1 MVNVLIKFIVV
12 ISFIVSFEIGVC
24 ISMEVVIGVGLR
36 DGIMVTN
43 VPSMDLCSLF
53 KTFQLSCPFV
63 IFNRSKPRHI
73 ITSPKNSKPF

>member
-1 MVNVLIKFIVV
+1 VLPKFIVV

-24 ISMEVVIGVGLR
+24 ISMEVVIGVGLK

-63 IFNRSKPRHI
+63 IFNCSK
-73 ITSPKNSKPF
+73 TSSHYNISQEF